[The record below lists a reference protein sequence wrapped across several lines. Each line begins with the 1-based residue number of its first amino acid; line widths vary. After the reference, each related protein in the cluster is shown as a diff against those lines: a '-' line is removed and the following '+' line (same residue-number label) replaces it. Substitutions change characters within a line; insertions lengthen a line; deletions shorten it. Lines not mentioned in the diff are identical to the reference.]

1 MTARPRVPWWRS
13 LYWRITM
20 ACLGLLA
27 IGLAVQLGFVIASL
41 SRPTGLHARITAQQ
55 FAETIARDL
64 SASLEADP
72 ATDVRVVLSRYLDTP
87 LPAYFVTIDG
97 GVTGPDHEVVPEDLA
112 RQVASAAAPTADDEP
127 RTVGVARVEV
137 LGGVEGRIVVLPRRP
152 GWSVLQDLGPWALGG
167 AAVTA
172 IGVAAL
178 LAWATFAPAH
188 RRLKALE
195 SAATR
200 LGAGDLT
207 ARAPEDGADEISRVA
222 RAFNQTADAL
232 AAQFR
237 RVHSEQEVRRQLL
250 ADVSHE
256 LHTPLTAIRGY
267 VETLRMP
274 DLPISDAD
282 RARYLGVVDDEAV
295 RLERLVGDLL
305 DLAKVEAGGS
315 GLKRARFPVSA
326 LWARLRDRHALSAS
340 TDDVRLAFEDAALEL
355 TADIGRLEQ
364 ALSNL
369 IANALRF
376 TPQGGEVRV
385 SAHAVPGGVRL
396 DVADSGVG
404 LTPED
409 QGRVFDRFFKQDAS
423 RSRAGTG
430 LGLSIVRAIAEAH
443 GGTATVR
450 STPGQGSTFSVEIPE
465 QGRSE

>member
-1 MTARPRVPWWRS
+1 
-13 LYWRITM
+13 M
-20 ACLGLLA
+20 AALGLLV

-41 SRPTGLHARITAQQ
+41 SRPSGLHARITAQQ
-55 FAETIARDL
+55 LAETIARDV

-72 ATDVRVVLSRYLDTP
+72 AADVRAVLARYLDTP

-97 GVTGPDHEVVPEDLA
+97 RVTGPGPDVVAEDLA
-112 RQVASAAAPTADDEP
+112 QEVATAAVDTDDEAARP
-127 RTVGVARVEV
+127 VGVARVDV
-137 LGGVEGRIVVLPRRP
+137 LGGIEGRIVVLPRRP
-152 GWSVLQDLGPWALGG
+152 GWAVLRDLGPWALGG
-167 AAVTA
+167 AALA
-172 IGVAAL
+172 ALGVAAL

-207 ARAPEDGADEISRVA
+207 ARAPEDGADEISRVS

-232 AAQFR
+232 TRQFQ
-237 RVHSEQEVRRQLL
+237 RVISEQEVRRQLL

-274 DLPISDAD
+274 DLPLTDAD

-295 RLERLVGDLL
+295 RLERLIGDLL
-305 DLAKVEAGGS
+305 DLAKVEAAGS
-315 GLKRARFPVSA
+315 SLQKTRLPVAA
-326 LWARLRDRHALSAS
+326 LWARLRDRHALSAN
-340 TDDVRLAFEDAALEL
+340 TLDVRLTFDEASLEVM
-355 TADIGRLEQ
+355 ADVGRLEQ

-376 TPQGGEVRV
+376 TPEGGEVRV
-385 SAHAVPGGVRL
+385 SAHAVPGGVRF

-404 LTPED
+404 LSPED
-409 QGRVFDRFFKQDAS
+409 QARVFDRFFKHDAS
-423 RSRAGTG
+423 RSGAGTG
-430 LGLSIVRAIAEAH
+430 LGLSIVRAIAAAH
-443 GGTATVR
+443 GGAATVR
-450 STPGQGSTFSVEIPE
+450 STSGQGSTFSVEIPD